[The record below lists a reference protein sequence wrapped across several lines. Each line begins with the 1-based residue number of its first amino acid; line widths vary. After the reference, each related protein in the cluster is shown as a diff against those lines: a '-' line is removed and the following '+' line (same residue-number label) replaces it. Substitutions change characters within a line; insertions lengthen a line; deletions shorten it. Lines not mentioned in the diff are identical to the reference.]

1 LTLLGAVSTPP
12 RCADA
17 SCFNPFGLELVLRAR
32 LEAEDLAGKI
42 EDVDLASSV
51 PGSRQM
57 TTNGPELDYVERS
70 NRLPLRIDFFAWLT
84 KRNRVGAGADEQGR
98 DEGIT
103 DRQSRG
109 GGDRVAKANLDQ
121 QARLTKTVMSE
132 NSGRTLGHKR
142 KAVPEPAFSH
152 GFPYCQRKRLAQQWL
167 LHGPEDMPGQPW
179 EGRADEQYDR
189 LRSSQEG
196 KRQIVGGA
204 GKCPVVDDRAFKAVN
219 SAGLAD
225 ARTGGDMVA
234 LGLQSEL
241 KGPSQFCIRCDNQK
255 AASSHGNSLRRMI
268 WAPRGLSSFVAQ

>member
-84 KRNRVGAGADEQGR
+84 KRNRAGAGADEQGR

-132 NSGRTLGHKR
+132 NSGRT
-142 KAVPEPAFSH
+142 P
-152 GFPYCQRKRLAQQWL
+152 
-167 LHGPEDMPGQPW
+167 
-179 EGRADEQYDR
+179 RA
-189 LRSSQEG
+189 
-196 KRQIVGGA
+196 
-204 GKCPVVDDRAFKAVN
+204 
-219 SAGLAD
+219 
-225 ARTGGDMVA
+225 
-234 LGLQSEL
+234 
-241 KGPSQFCIRCDNQK
+241 
-255 AASSHGNSLRRMI
+255 
-268 WAPRGLSSFVAQ
+268 